1 MDTPQPPPIV
11 TQPLKRKERS
21 PSPAR
26 RTPGHTSTPGSRS
39 SPTSLP
45 SIRHFLPPQPDPQLG
60 ERYHPNRQQA
70 GPAFSAGPSAG
81 IPRLDF
87 LPPPAQPPAE
97 RTHPGIV
104 ADSDGDGDSEQAA
117 RPKQKRRRQ
126 ALSCTECKRRKIKCD
141 RAHPCTPCI
150 RRGDQNK
157 CQWHVIEPVDKYV
170 SRAEYD
176 ELRARVDRLETL
188 LLSRAHQPSGF
199 ATLPGPEPSSSQT
212 QQQQQLGTT
221 APVPYNSISP
231 SSSSTPGA
239 AFPAGLAG
247 PSRVVAGSHDYGGAM
262 ALRAPNSPASGRTAL
277 PPLASLANGP
287 APFDGG
293 PPPPSR
299 LHREQHQYREH
310 REREREQQH
319 QPYAPFPPQP
329 SLQQPLQQ
337 LHQQTKNYRAQTLIP
352 LGERLRNCISLQGPA
367 AVSRLHRHRSNS
379 THRLRLLVRGARGRR
394 FHTAPAYRGLL
405 LFLGPHRSGV
415 PSVRSENGSSSSS
428 RLSNIS
434 LGWGV

>member
-1 MDTPQPPPIV
+1 MHHVAIQNANDVKLSATGKEIASEPHGFWL
-11 TQPLKRKERS
+11 LKLCAESSGHIPVRPVSAAVIKTS
-21 PSPAR
+21 VSGTLSSQCMCDLVFPFFFPHLKYV
-26 RTPGHTSTPGSRS
+26 RT
-39 SPTSLP
+39 
-45 SIRHFLPPQPDPQLG
+45 
-60 ERYHPNRQQA
+60 
-70 GPAFSAGPSAG
+70 
-81 IPRLDF
+81 
-87 LPPPAQPPAE
+87 
-97 RTHPGIV
+97 
-104 ADSDGDGDSEQAA
+104 
-117 RPKQKRRRQ
+117 
-126 ALSCTECKRRKIKCD
+126 ALIYR
-141 RAHPCTPCI
+141 
-150 RRGDQNK
+150 
-157 CQWHVIEPVDKYV
+157 DKYV

-212 QQQQQLGTT
+212 QQQQQLASTRLPAGTASGHQGPT

-231 SSSSTPGA
+231 SSSSTQGA

-247 PSRVVAGSHDYGGAM
+247 PSRVVAGSQDYGGAM

-299 LHREQHQYREH
+299 LHREQHQHREH

-319 QPYAPFPPQP
+319 QPYAPLPPQP

-379 THRLRLLVRGARGRR
+379 TRRLRLLMRGARGRR

-415 PSVRSENGSSSSS
+415 PSVRSENGSSSQFIQHS
-428 RLSNIS
+428 R
-434 LGWGV
+434 WGV